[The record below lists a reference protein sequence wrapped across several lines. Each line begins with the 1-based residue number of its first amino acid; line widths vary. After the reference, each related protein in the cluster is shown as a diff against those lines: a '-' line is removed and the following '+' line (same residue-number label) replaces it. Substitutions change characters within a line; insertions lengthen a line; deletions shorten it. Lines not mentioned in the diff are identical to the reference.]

1 MVFVP
6 VQKLSG
12 IVYTPIR
19 YVTLRFRDL
28 SFAPL
33 SLRYRNRAEITVV
46 MCEQKPHLVWFSR
59 RRKSY
64 PVLFEHSL
72 TSRAGACQ
80 IFSVL
85 RWHLI
90 FFSRSKTW
98 TVSFCPSYLIKEFVG
113 RTSSVFIANT
123 WYFKWWLFYLCRY
136 GLGLYQQDQV
146 ERLLMLVST
155 VLR

>member
-19 YVTLRFRDL
+19 YVTLRLRDL

-46 MCEQKPHLVWFSR
+46 MCEQKPYLVWFSR

-85 RWHLI
+85 CWHLI
-90 FFSRSKTW
+90 YFSRSKTW
-98 TVSFCPSYLIKEFVG
+98 TARWC
-113 RTSSVFIANT
+113 SSCLTKGICGKNSKFIAKT
-123 WYFKWWLFYLCRY
+123 WHLK
-136 GLGLYQQDQV
+136 
-146 ERLLMLVST
+146 
-155 VLR
+155 

>member
-19 YVTLRFRDL
+19 YVTRRFRDL
-28 SFAPL
+28 RFAPL

-46 MCEQKPHLVWFSR
+46 MCEQKPYLLWFSF

-64 PVLFEHSL
+64 TVLFEHSL
-72 TSRAGACQ
+72 TSRPGACQ

-85 RWHLI
+85 CWHLI
-90 FFSRSKTW
+90 YFSRSKPW
-98 TVSFCPSYLIKEFVG
+98 TARWCPSCLTKGICRKN
-113 RTSSVFIANT
+113 SKFIAKT
-123 WYFKWWLFYLCRY
+123 W
-136 GLGLYQQDQV
+136 
-146 ERLLMLVST
+146 RLK
-155 VLR
+155 